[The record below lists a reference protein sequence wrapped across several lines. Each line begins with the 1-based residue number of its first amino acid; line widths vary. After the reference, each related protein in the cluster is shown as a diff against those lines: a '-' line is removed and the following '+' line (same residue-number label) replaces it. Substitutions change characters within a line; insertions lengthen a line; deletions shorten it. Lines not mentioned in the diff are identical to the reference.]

1 MELKYRIGTLD
12 DKEKL
17 QELGLISFGQF
28 RDILTEG
35 NWHKLH
41 SYLSAESSYSELL
54 SKSTCFVCEINDELI
69 GMAYLVPKGN
79 PTDIFQA
86 DWSYIRM
93 VGVNKAYEGMGIGK
107 KLTQMC
113 IDYAR
118 ETNEQVVALHTS
130 EFMNAARYIYEK
142 IGFTQLKEIEPRFE
156 KKYWLY
162 VLEL

>member
-1 MELKYRIGTLD
+1 MELTYRIGTLD

-28 RDILTEG
+28 RNILTDE
-35 NWHKLH
+35 NWNRMRSH
-41 SYLSAESSYSELL
+41 LSAENLYSDLL
-54 SKSTCFVCEINDELI
+54 SKSTCFVCEINDEII

-107 KLTQMC
+107 NLTQMC

>member
-1 MELKYRIGTLD
+1 MELTYRIGTLD

-28 RDILTEG
+28 RNILTDE
-35 NWHKLH
+35 NWNRMRSH
-41 SYLSAESSYSELL
+41 LSAENLYSDLL
-54 SKSTCFVCEINDELI
+54 SKSTCFVCEINDEII

-142 IGFTQLKEIEPRFE
+142 MGFKQLKEIEPRFE